1 MTRLS
6 GNNQNRSVLLIGTV
20 IAVVLIALALFAVR
34 GRPAGGANTNTRAV
48 NFNYATLPFA
58 GQESAPVSVLVV
70 EDFKCPVCKQ
80 FEETVAPELRT
91 KYVDSGQAKMY
102 ALVWP
107 FLAQV
112 VGLPTDDSKIAAQ
125 AGKCVYDQRGNDGF
139 GAYKS
144 ILFRAQGDESTVW
157 ATKDRLKELAQ
168 NVEGLDQTAFA
179 TCLDTDATAARVDAD
194 EKQATDANVTGTP
207 TVFVNG
213 KVVTGSNGQNSWQL
227 ADIGAAID
235 AAKQ

>member
-1 MTRLS
+1 M
-6 GNNQNRSVLLIGTV
+6 
-20 IAVVLIALALFAVR
+20 
-34 GRPAGGANTNTRAV
+34 
-48 NFNYATLPFA
+48 
-58 GQESAPVSVLVV
+58 
-70 EDFKCPVCKQ
+70 
-80 FEETVAPELRT
+80 
-91 KYVDSGQAKMY
+91 
-102 ALVWP
+102 
-107 FLAQV
+107 
-112 VGLPTDDSKIAAQ
+112 
-125 AGKCVYDQRGNDGF
+125 
-139 GAYKS
+139 
-144 ILFRAQGDESTVW
+144 W